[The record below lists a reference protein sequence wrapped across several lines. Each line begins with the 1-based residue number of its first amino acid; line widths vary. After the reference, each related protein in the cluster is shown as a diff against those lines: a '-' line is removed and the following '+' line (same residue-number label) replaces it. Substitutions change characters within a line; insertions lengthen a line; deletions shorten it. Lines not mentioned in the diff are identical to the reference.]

1 MIGVYDYTVILT
13 YLSLLSACAGMIV
26 SMSGMGHPYYGMFF
40 MLFSGLCDAFDGR
53 VARTKKNRSR
63 MEQDFGVQIDSFS
76 DLIAFGILPASI
88 GVSLLRVSEKYS
100 DVPRRLA
107 ESGKVLWYPAVLVGI
122 ALFYVLAAMI
132 RLAYFNVTVEDRKR
146 ELAETGRE
154 YFTGM
159 PVTTAAL
166 VFPLVL
172 VLHYFL
178 RFDLSIIYFV
188 VMLAMAFLFVGNF
201 KVPKPG
207 KKTLG
212 VLVAVGLVELVM
224 FVVIKILA
232 AHR

>member
-1 MIGVYDYTVILT
+1 M
-13 YLSLLSACAGMIV
+13 
-26 SMSGMGHPYYGMFF
+26 
-40 MLFSGLCDAFDGR
+40 
-53 VARTKKNRSR
+53 
-63 MEQDFGVQIDSFS
+63 
-76 DLIAFGILPASI
+76 
-88 GVSLLRVSEKYS
+88 
-100 DVPRRLA
+100 PRRLA

-122 ALFYVLAAMI
+122 AMFYVLAAMI

>member
-1 MIGVYDYTVILT
+1 MTLEEQVKAVVQALDDKKAEDVRTYDVRGV
-13 YLSLLSACAGMIV
+13 
-26 SMSGMGHPYYGMFF
+26 
-40 MLFSGLCDAFDGR
+40 SGLCDAFDGR

-122 ALFYVLAAMI
+122 AMFYVLAAMI

>member
-13 YLSLLSACAGMIV
+13 YMSLLSACAGMIV
-26 SMSGMGHPYYGMFF
+26 SMSGLGHPYYGMFF

-53 VARTKKNRSR
+53 VARTKKDRTPLER
-63 MEQDFGVQIDSFS
+63 DFGVQIDSFS
-76 DLIAFGILPASI
+76 DLIAFGVLPASI
-88 GVSLLRVSEKYS
+88 GVSLLRASEKYS
-100 DVPRRLA
+100 DVPRRMA
-107 ESGKVLWYPAVLVGI
+107 ESGKLLWYPAVLVGI
-122 ALFYVLAAMI
+122 AMLYVLAAMI
-132 RLAYFNVTVEDRKR
+132 RLAYFNVTVEERKN

-188 VMLAMAFLFVGNF
+188 VMLAMAFLFIGNF

-207 KKTLG
+207 KK
-212 VLVAVGLVELVM
+212 VLAALVSVGFVELVM
-224 FVVIKILA
+224 FIVIKFLG
-232 AHR
+232 RR

>member
-13 YLSLLSACAGMIV
+13 YLSLLSAIAGMIV
-26 SMSGMGHPYYGMFF
+26 SMTGLGHPYYGMFF

-53 VARTKKNRSR
+53 VARTKKGRTKL
-63 MEQDFGVQIDSFS
+63 EQDFGVQIDSFS
-76 DLIAFGILPASI
+76 DLIAFGVLPASI
-88 GVSLLRVSEKYS
+88 GVSMLRVSEKYS

-107 ESGKVLWYPAVLVGI
+107 DSGKLIWYPAALVGI
-122 ALFYVLAAMI
+122 AMLYVLAAMI

-146 ELAETGRE
+146 ELAETGQE

-166 VFPLVL
+166 VFPFVL

-188 VMLAMAFLFVGNF
+188 VMLVMAFLFVGNF

-207 KKTLG
+207 KKALSA
-212 VLVAVGLVELVM
+212 LVAVGLIELVM

-232 AHR
+232 HR

>member
-1 MIGVYDYTVILT
+1 MIGVYDYTVVLT
-13 YLSLLSACAGMIV
+13 YLSLI
-26 SMSGMGHPYYGMFF
+26 SGMTGIIVCLHGVGHPFLGVFF
-40 MLFSGLCDAFDGR
+40 LLLSGLCDTFDGR
-53 VARTKKNRSR
+53 VARRKAGRTE
-63 MEQDFGVQIDSFS
+63 MEKQYGIQIDSLS
-76 DLIAFGILPASI
+76 DLIAFGVLPASI
-88 GVSLLRVSEKYS
+88 GVSMLRVSEKYS

-107 ESGKVLWYPAVLVGI
+107 DSGKLIWYPAALVGI
-122 ALFYVLAAMI
+122 AMLYVLAAMI

-146 ELAETGRE
+146 ELAETGQE

-166 VFPLVL
+166 VFPFVL

-188 VMLAMAFLFVGNF
+188 VMLVIAFLFVGNF

-207 KKTLG
+207 KKALSA
-212 VLVAVGLVELVM
+212 LVAVGLIELVM

-232 AHR
+232 HR

>member
-122 ALFYVLAAMI
+122 AMFYVLAAMI

-154 YFTGM
+154 YFTGL

-172 VLHYFL
+172 LLHYFL

-188 VMLAMAFLFVGNF
+188 VMLCMAALFLGTF
-201 KVPKPG
+201 KIRKPG
-207 KKTLG
+207 KLLLG
-212 VLVAVGLVELVM
+212 IMVGIGSLEL
-224 FVVIKILA
+224 LA
-232 AHR
+232 FLLIRALGHK

>member
-1 MIGVYDYTVILT
+1 
-13 YLSLLSACAGMIV
+13 MIV

-122 ALFYVLAAMI
+122 AMFYVLAAMI
-132 RLAYFNVTVEDRKR
+132 RLAYFNMTVEDRKR